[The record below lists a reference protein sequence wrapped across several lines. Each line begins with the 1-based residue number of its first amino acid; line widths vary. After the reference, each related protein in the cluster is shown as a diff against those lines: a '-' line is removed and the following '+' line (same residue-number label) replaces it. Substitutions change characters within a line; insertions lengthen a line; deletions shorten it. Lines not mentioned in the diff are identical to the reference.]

1 MQKITI
7 SEMKVL
13 EILWNSKE
21 ALTIYQINEL
31 LNENGINWK
40 YNTVATFLKKLEEK
54 EVISSK
60 KIKNFLYF
68 SILVSKNEFKSNEA
82 KHFIKSKFQGSLLG
96 FMSAF
101 VKEDELSEEELTILK
116 ELAKKLDN

>member
-13 EILWNSKE
+13 EILWNSEE

-68 SILVSKNEFKSNEA
+68 SILVSKNEFKLNEA
-82 KHFIKSKFQGSLLG
+82 KHFIKSKFKGSLLG

-101 VKEDELSEEELTILK
+101 VKEDELSEEELRILK
-116 ELAKKLDN
+116 ELAKKIDN